1 VYDVVLYDV
10 LDDSTNHASSGY
22 LQKGI
27 AYVTHP
33 YTASASDLMYS
44 QVLGDSNN
52 NHGRLSAAELA

>member
-10 LDDSTNHASSGY
+10 LDGSINHASYGY

-27 AYVTHP
+27 AYVIHQ
-33 YTASASDLMYS
+33 YSASASDLMHS